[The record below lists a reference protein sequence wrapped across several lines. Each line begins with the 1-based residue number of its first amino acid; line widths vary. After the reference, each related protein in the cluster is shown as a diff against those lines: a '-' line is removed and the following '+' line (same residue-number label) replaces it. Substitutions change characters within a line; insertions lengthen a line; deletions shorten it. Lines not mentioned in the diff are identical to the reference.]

1 MRKIVFITTKCIQRK
16 TLPLLKTDV
25 FKLLDDKNIGKL
37 FSKYELLSLDQVNFI
52 SDPSQIVTLH
62 YLSLELP
69 CLPSHLR
76 QISQWPPNTILIIFF
91 LSISLFFPSSFDHT
105 RQLFNIPNYMLS

>member
-91 LSISLFFPSSFDHT
+91 CQFLYFFLPHLTT
-105 RQLFNIPNYMLS
+105 RDNYLIYQTIC

>member
-91 LSISLFFPSSFDHT
+91 VSFSIFSFF
-105 RQLFNIPNYMLS
+105 I